1 MDERPLVI
9 VSADCHIGPRLV
21 EDLRDYCPSALL
33 DAFDDYVASDQRSRG
48 TYMVRDD
55 VPQDDEADEREAA
68 DAGLSPWRNR
78 WTAGHHD
85 PTARRRDLD
94 FEGVAAEVMFHGS
107 QNDQPIPFQTSMLGP
122 PADPLLSAAGIRIYN
137 RWLADMCTAR
147 PRRHVGLAHVP
158 AWDVEAAVAELR
170 WARDAGLTAVNFPA
184 PRPWLLPYNDQRW
197 EPFWATAAELR
208 MPLSTHSG
216 AGDPN
221 VFTGPEL
228 VPLMQV
234 ESGGWL
240 CRRAAHLLIFAGV
253 FERHPDLTLVLT
265 EQPGSWWSSLCNELD
280 SVHMVNIRHNRAF
293 RNQVPKPPSEY
304 LHRNVYVG
312 ASFLSRSEALAAI
325 EGGYADRIMW
335 GSDYPHMESTF
346 QYSGSDDPAGQI
358 SYGKLAIRFTFAG
371 LDETHVRG
379 MLGETAAT
387 VYELDIAELRE
398 IARAIDAPT
407 FEEVSEPL
415 DAVPAGASVL
425 AFRTFGPW
433 A

>member
-1 MDERPLVI
+1 
-9 VSADCHIGPRLV
+9 
-21 EDLRDYCPSALL
+21 
-33 DAFDDYVASDQRSRG
+33 
-48 TYMVRDD
+48 
-55 VPQDDEADEREAA
+55 
-68 DAGLSPWRNR
+68 
-78 WTAGHHD
+78 
-85 PTARRRDLD
+85 
-94 FEGVAAEVMFHGS
+94 
-107 QNDQPIPFQTSMLGP
+107 
-122 PADPLLSAAGIRIYN
+122 
-137 RWLADMCTAR
+137 
-147 PRRHVGLAHVP
+147 
-158 AWDVEAAVAELR
+158 
-170 WARDAGLTAVNFPA
+170 
-184 PRPWLLPYNDQRW
+184 
-197 EPFWATAAELR
+197 
-208 MPLSTHSG
+208 
-216 AGDPN
+216 
-221 VFTGPEL
+221 
-228 VPLMQV
+228 
-234 ESGGWL
+234 
-240 CRRAAHLLIFAGV
+240 
-253 FERHPDLTLVLT
+253 
-265 EQPGSWWSSLCNELD
+265 
-280 SVHMVNIRHNRAF
+280 MVNIRHNRAF